1 MNTWGLESKMD
12 CSSCE
17 LKSEIFKILNCEEL
31 ELVNRNKTQIIYNE
45 GEIIIKQGTFM
56 SNVLSINSG
65 LVKVYLE
72 GESHNTILR
81 IVRPTNFIGGPGI
94 YYDQLH
100 HFSVAAMRKTTVCF
114 IDLNTFR
121 YLLDHN
127 QGFMSAF
134 MNDFSQNVILNYNRL
149 ISLSQKHLAG
159 RYADAILYLFNNVF
173 SGAAKTIN
181 ISKVDLAE
189 LSAISRESS
198 VKILRQ
204 FQKEGILKFAGKM
217 LEILDMEKLK
227 MISKIA

>member
-1 MNTWGLESKMD
+1 MNKSGLENKLD

-31 ELVNRNKTQIIYNE
+31 ELVNRNKIQISYNE
-45 GEIIIKQGTFM
+45 GEVILKQGTFM
-56 SNVLSINSG
+56 SNVLSISSG

-100 HFSVAAMRKTTVCF
+100 HFSVAAMCKTTVCF

-173 SGAAKTIN
+173 SGTAKTIN

-204 FQKEGILKFAGKM
+204 FQKEGILKFTGKM